1 MKRFVLL
8 TLFTL
13 VFPVISAETTH
24 AQESED
30 TTQIAVTT
38 TFLYDMVNILDEDIN
53 HYVVDL
59 IIPAG
64 EDPHVYS
71 PKASDLRK
79 MMEAEFVLYQGL
91 DFEGRMMDL
100 LETGIAV
107 ADDLNR
113 DELVEL
119 EEEEEGMVVDPHF
132 WFSITL
138 YKEALNNVYDV
149 LVQNNPE
156 DEAQYEENLNAYIE
170 SLDTLDEYIQTEL
183 DKVPDEQRML
193 ITPHDAFGYL
203 GREYDIEVH
212 APQGF
217 STESEV
223 SNREITDIA
232 MLIVENNI
240 PAIFVETTTNP
251 DRMTRLQEIVE
262 SEGHEVEVV
271 SGESKALL
279 SDSLAPEGEVGDTF
293 IDMYKRNID
302 IIVEHLN

>member
-1 MKRFVLL
+1 
-8 TLFTL
+8 
-13 VFPVISAETTH
+13 
-24 AQESED
+24 
-30 TTQIAVTT
+30 
-38 TFLYDMVNILDEDIN
+38 
-53 HYVVDL
+53 
-59 IIPAG
+59 
-64 EDPHVYS
+64 
-71 PKASDLRK
+71 
-79 MMEAEFVLYQGL
+79 
-91 DFEGRMMDL
+91 MDL

-170 SLDTLDEYIQTEL
+170 SLDTLDEYIQAEL

>member
-13 VFPVISAETTH
+13 VLPVISAETTH

-53 HYVVDL
+53 HYAVDL

-119 EEEEEGMVVDPHF
+119 EEEEGMVVDPHF

-156 DEAQYEENLNAYIE
+156 NEAQYEENLNAYIE

>member
-1 MKRFVLL
+1 
-8 TLFTL
+8 
-13 VFPVISAETTH
+13 
-24 AQESED
+24 
-30 TTQIAVTT
+30 
-38 TFLYDMVNILDEDIN
+38 
-53 HYVVDL
+53 
-59 IIPAG
+59 
-64 EDPHVYS
+64 
-71 PKASDLRK
+71 
-79 MMEAEFVLYQGL
+79 
-91 DFEGRMMDL
+91 
-100 LETGIAV
+100 
-107 ADDLNR
+107 
-113 DELVEL
+113 
-119 EEEEEGMVVDPHF
+119 
-132 WFSITL
+132 
-138 YKEALNNVYDV
+138 
-149 LVQNNPE
+149 
-156 DEAQYEENLNAYIE
+156 
-170 SLDTLDEYIQTEL
+170 
-183 DKVPDEQRML
+183 ML